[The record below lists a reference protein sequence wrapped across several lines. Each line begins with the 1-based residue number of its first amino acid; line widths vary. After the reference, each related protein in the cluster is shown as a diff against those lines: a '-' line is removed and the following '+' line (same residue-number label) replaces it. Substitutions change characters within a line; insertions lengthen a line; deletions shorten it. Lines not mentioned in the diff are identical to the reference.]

1 MEGGEVMEEISDWW
15 WHDPQRYKK
24 LNLLGGIIMKRD
36 VKKLT
41 FSAILLSIGFI
52 LHQIAPAGVGGVTFD
67 FMVAVLLVILAINRD
82 FKISIVAGIA
92 AGIITALTTKFPGGQ
107 IPNMIDKIVTVSVIY
122 PLIRLGK
129 NLPQSIYMGLVGF
142 IGTVVSGS
150 IFLSS
155 AAFLIGLPAP
165 FQILFLTVVLPTG
178 IGNTFITSL
187 LFRIALSAIEKVNP
201 SYAKELKE
209 QK

>member
-1 MEGGEVMEEISDWW
+1 MEEISDWW

-82 FKISIVAGIA
+82 FKISIVAGIV

-107 IPNMIDKIVTVSVIY
+107 IPNIIDKIVTVSVIY

-155 AAFLIGLPAP
+155 AAFLAGLPAS

-187 LFRIALSAIEKVNP
+187 LFKIALSAMEKVNP

>member
-1 MEGGEVMEEISDWW
+1 MEEISDWW

-155 AAFLIGLPAP
+155 AAFLAGLPAS
-165 FQILFLTVVLPTG
+165 FQILFLTVVLPTA

-187 LFRIALSAIEKVNP
+187 LFKIALSAMEKVNP

>member
-1 MEGGEVMEEISDWW
+1 MEDISDWW
-15 WHDPQRYKK
+15 WHFSQKYKK
-24 LNLLGGIIMKRD
+24 INLLGGIIMKSD

-82 FKISIVAGIA
+82 FKTSIVAGIA

-129 NLPQSIYMGLVGF
+129 NLPQSIYMGLIGF

-150 IFLSS
+150 VFLGS
-155 AAFLIGLPAP
+155 AAFLAGLPAP
-165 FQILFLTVVLPTG
+165 FQILFLTVVIPTA
-178 IGNTFITSL
+178 IGNIFITSL
-187 LFRIALSAIEKVNP
+187 LFKIALSTMEKVDS

>member
-1 MEGGEVMEEISDWW
+1 MEEISDWW